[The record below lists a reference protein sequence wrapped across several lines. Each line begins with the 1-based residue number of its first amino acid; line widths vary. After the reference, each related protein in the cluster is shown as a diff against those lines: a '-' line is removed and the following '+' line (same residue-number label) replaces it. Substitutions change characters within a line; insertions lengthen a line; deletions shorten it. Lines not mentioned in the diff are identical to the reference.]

1 MRPAGSV
8 VTAGVV
14 VEVVVVGGVVLGGV
28 AVAQGHES
36 SQHQHHT
43 TACAHSQHY

>member
-8 VTAGVV
+8 VTGGVV
-14 VEVVVVGGVVLGGV
+14 VEVVAGGVVLGVV
-28 AVAQGHES
+28 AVAQRHES